1 MKPLTFIL
9 FLVVSINSD
18 GQSDNMH
25 GGIGL
30 AAGTLNENSGISSG
44 VSFYIGRDIFKT
56 KNSSF
61 SICTNYK
68 IGTEDKTG
76 LVFPL
81 TVAYLYLVAVS
92 GDEVS
97 SLQNINLSGPD
108 VKFFTELPLLFH
120 YNFGLGSN
128 KDSEHK
134 FGFYFGGGMSYT
146 ITGYT
151 DTAKNMQGT
160 SFFGL
165 MMDGGIRFHRN
176 IEINFGRTIS
186 LQKPIGQFANPVFY
200 EFTIS
205 ASF

>member
-1 MKPLTFIL
+1 MKPLSFIL
-9 FLVVSINSD
+9 LLFVAIDSN

-25 GGIGL
+25 TGL
-30 AAGTLNENSGISSG
+30 GLSGGTLNANSGISSG
-44 VSFYIGRDIFKT
+44 LSIYIGRDIFKT

-81 TVAYLYLVAVS
+81 TVAYLYLVAAS
-92 GDEVS
+92 GNDA
-97 SLQNINLSGPD
+97 SLQNVDLSGFQ

-120 YNFGLGSN
+120 YNFRLGSN

-151 DTAKNMQGT
+151 DTAKNMQQT

-165 MMDGGIRFHRN
+165 MIDGGIRFHRD
-176 IEINFGRTIS
+176 IDINFGRIIS
-186 LQKPIGQFANPVFY
+186 LQKPIGQFPNPVFY

-205 ASF
+205 KSF

>member
-1 MKPLTFIL
+1 MVFVSAVVAEKLNQTKTLNQSAAMKPLTFIL
-9 FLVVSINSD
+9 FLFVAINSN
-18 GQSDNMH
+18 GQNDHMH
-25 GGIGL
+25 AGIGL
-30 AAGTLNENSGISSG
+30 GAGTLNANSGISSG
-44 VSFYIGRDIFKT
+44 FSFYIGRDIFKT

-81 TVAYLYLVAVS
+81 TVAYLYLIAAS
-92 GDEVS
+92 GNDA
-97 SLQNINLSGPD
+97 SLQNVDLSGFQ

-146 ITGYT
+146 LTGYT
-151 DTAKNMQGT
+151 DTAKMCRELL
-160 SFFGL
+160 FL
-165 MMDGGIRFHRN
+165 D
-176 IEINFGRTIS
+176 
-186 LQKPIGQFANPVFY
+186 
-200 EFTIS
+200 
-205 ASF
+205 